1 MFGVLRGCSPHLD
14 QPTHA
19 AWWSHICGMCL
30 TLRDQHGQVARITT
44 NYDAA
49 LLSALYEA
57 QRAEQGSRRTSVCAL
72 RGFRALDVVAADN
85 HGSRYAA
92 AVSLLM
98 AAIRLRDNVA
108 DRDGWAGK
116 VPLVANT
123 VAKRWDKKAEQ
134 TARELG
140 FEPALLR
147 QQAVAQAEVE
157 ALVNADFC
165 TYSAPTEA
173 AVGAAF
179 RHTAILANQPSNAEP
194 LEQMGRMYGRMML
207 LLDSYNDVAED
218 QARGHFNALC
228 ATPQAE
234 LRTVAHKIFNDAFAN
249 LRQQW
254 QRLSLLQAHLVEV
267 LLLNMLPAIGSKA
280 FGACKRHSLA
290 CATVLPVAAALLP
303 AMASDY
309 DDDPSRRDPNRAYT
323 GPTRALKPHE
333 NPEYQGQYPQQPP
346 YQGQYPQQPYQ
357 GYPPQSNPN
366 DPSMLPP
373 GSLPPASS
381 HPVPPP
387 GHYQD
392 RKRDVAMGAALCCC
406 QSRSR
411 RHHHSH
417 RSRIVCCDDDC
428 CDCCQCTCCCCDA
441 TDACEGDGCSCC
453 ECGGCGECGSCC
465 ECGDCCSCDC

>member
-14 QPTHA
+14 QSTHA

-57 QRAEQGSRRTSVCAL
+57 QRPEQGARRTSVCAL
-72 RGFRALDVVAADN
+72 RSFRALDVVAADD

-116 VPLVANT
+116 VPFVANG
-123 VAKRWDKKAEQ
+123 VAKRWDKQAEQ

-147 QQAVAQAEVE
+147 EQAIAQAAVE
-157 ALVNADFC
+157 ALPKADFC

-194 LEQMGRMYGRMML
+194 LEHMGRMYGRMML
-207 LLDSYNDVAED
+207 LLDSYGDFAED
-218 QARGHFNALC
+218 QARGHFNALN

-234 LRTVAHKIFNDAFAN
+234 LRTTAHKIFNDALAS
-249 LRQQW
+249 LRQHW
-254 QRLSLLQAHLVEV
+254 QRLTLLQAHLVEV

-280 FGACKRHSLA
+280 FGACKRHSLV
-290 CATVLPVAAALLP
+290 CATALPVAAALLP

-346 YQGQYPQQPYQ
+346 YQGQQYPSQ
-357 GYPPQSNPN
+357 YPPPYNPN
-366 DPSMLPP
+366 DPGMLPP
-373 GSLPPASS
+373 GTLPPASS
-381 HPVPPP
+381 HPAPQ

-392 RKRDVAMGAALCCC
+392 SKRDVALGAALCCC
-406 QSRSR
+406 QSRR
-411 RHHHSH
+411 HSH
-417 RSRIVCCDDDC
+417 RSRSRCCDSDC
-428 CDCCQCTCCCCDA
+428 CDCCQCSCICCDA
-441 TDACEGDGCSCC
+441 TDACEG
-453 ECGGCGECGSCC
+453 GCGCCECGSCC